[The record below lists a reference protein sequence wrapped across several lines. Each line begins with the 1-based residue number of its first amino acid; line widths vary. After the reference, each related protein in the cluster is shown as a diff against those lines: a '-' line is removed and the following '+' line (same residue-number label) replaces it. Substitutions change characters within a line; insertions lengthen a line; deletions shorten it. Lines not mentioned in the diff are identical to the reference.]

1 VCHSGVVNDRE
12 VNRRASPRS
21 SQTVAE
27 SPCHAGFVRATYWHR
42 KPTITAIFQLWPCS
56 SRLVL
61 HCELAT

>member
-12 VNRRASPRS
+12 VNRRASPQS

-27 SPCHAGFVRATYWHR
+27 SPCNAGFVRATYWHR
-42 KPTITAIFQLWPCS
+42 NALLPAIFQLWACS

-61 HCELAT
+61 HCELAM